1 MPFPSETFIGQFA
14 STLQM
19 VGDEL
24 RAYASQVTG
33 WMATEHKAN
42 GSHGNVTMSNLTASG
57 AVRFDG
63 ADLDKDALD
72 NGESAQVL
80 ITRTSGG
87 TSPTLMLE
95 SMSGIGGPSLTLLN
109 PDEPTAGTGRPLIN
123 IVAGLKGLLLS
134 LSTTDGAGEVDTSGN
149 GCRFTDHIYERGRT
163 VAMGAWTSVPYNSG
177 NFTASAGTWGVDNA
191 DQVTYA
197 YTLVGKT
204 MTLTWHIKQTD
215 VSNAA
220 TLRIAIP
227 GGFLAARQASSTC
240 RALDNGGAIVASA
253 CEVTAGV
260 AYVTLYADV
269 NSNNFSVTS
278 SDNTYVFGTFT
289 FEVQ

>member
-1 MPFPSETFIGQFA
+1 MFP
-14 STLQM
+14 STLQ
-19 VGDEL
+19 VVADEL

-33 WMATEHKAN
+33 WMSREHKAD
-42 GSHGNVTMSNLTASG
+42 GSHGALTADTANVSG
-57 AVRFDG
+57 TTTLNGYVVIDG
-63 ADLDKDALD
+63 SKIDT
-72 NGESAQVL
+72 NTNEYQVK
-80 ITRTSGG
+80 ITRDGVGAGLTGG
-87 TSPTLMLE
+87 SPSVRIST
-95 SMSGIGGPSLTLLN
+95 
-109 PDEPTAGTGRPLIN
+109 D
-123 IVAGLKGLLLS
+123 VAGCGPPVLYLRDSVNAVAGGLSPQIRMGCSTNQLLLEFNS
-134 LSTTDGAGEVDTSGN
+134 ANNAHLVVSVGDFVVSSAI
-149 GCRFTDHIYERGRT
+149 RERDRA
-163 VAMGAWTSVPYNSG
+163 VAMGEWTVVAYNVL

-197 YTLVGKT
+197 YTVIGKT

-220 TLRIAIP
+220 TLRLAIP
-227 GGFLAARQASSTC
+227 GGFLAARQASGAC